1 MMGCKMAAG
10 RQTLMLR
17 GTPVLRE
24 VLVLRE
30 ILVLRE
36 GPLEAVSS
44 GREGH
49 TALVDNVDD
58 PPTRNEDALV
68 CHDNVGWPVG
78 GGQESSCS

>member
-1 MMGCKMAAG
+1 
-10 RQTLMLR
+10 MLR